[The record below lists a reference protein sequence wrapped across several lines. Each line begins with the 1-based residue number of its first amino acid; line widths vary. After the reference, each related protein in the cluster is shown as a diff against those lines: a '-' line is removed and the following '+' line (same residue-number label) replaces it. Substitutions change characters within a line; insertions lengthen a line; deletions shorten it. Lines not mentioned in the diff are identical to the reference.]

1 MENIIGIVKLQNGN
15 VRLYAEDG
23 KSFTTVE
30 AGAKLV
36 ITQDN
41 KSIQLRQQNQ
51 AHEYLKHKDIQ
62 YTQILPAAQVAFDPN
77 SADIFA
83 LKDFLDVNFFFEV
96 TGGGGGS
103 VAGAENGLYVSGGN
117 VRLGGALLED
127 TVVVENGFD
136 FVQVRTKTI
145 ATADVTTAHRS
156 RIANPFV
163 LQGWTENSLVRS
175 MFVEDASASAAT
187 VGVAGNNTEQVA
199 AFLRAGNAAGSI
211 QSYIIV
217 QPQEIS
223 QTIWRFGVISS
234 RNTVSGAQHLLD
246 YKTQIQTIQPEV
258 GSVVQVT
265 RYSIEVDIATVTANQ
280 ILATIAMEA
289 NCQYSV
295 EAVINFRRTNLL
307 GAGGARFFGGA
318 SRSSAFGNTLYSNN
332 PNVVVLENVTGNPSF
347 GHNIVATDYN
357 ILVSNSSAIKTRY
370 SVVITITKTIITDTF

>member
-1 MENIIGIVKLQNGN
+1 MSKYTKIKIIDDGGMITFQTETSQHITSEPKGSVRISKFSLTGFSFERLITNTGIAYV
-15 VRLYAEDG
+15 D
-23 KSFTTVE
+23 
-30 AGAKLV
+30 
-36 ITQDN
+36 
-41 KSIQLRQQNQ
+41 
-51 AHEYLKHKDIQ
+51 
-62 YTQILPAAQVAFDPN
+62 
-77 SADIFA
+77 SADDILDATGTPYGVTFDA
-83 LKDFLDVNFFFEV
+83 VRTILAAFFLNSS
-96 TGGGGGS
+96 GGGS

-117 VRLGGALLED
+117 VRLGGALLQD
-127 TVVVENGFD
+127 TDLIESGFR
-136 FVQVRTKTI
+136 FVQIRTETI
-145 ATADVTTAHRS
+145 ATADVTTVFRS
-156 RIANPFV
+156 NIANPFI

-175 MFVEDASASAAT
+175 MFVEDANGRTVT
-187 VGVAGNNTEQVA
+187 VGVASNNTDPSA
-199 AFLRAGNAAGSI
+199 AFLSAVQVSSSRE
-211 QSYIIV
+211 SYIIV

-223 QTIWRFGVISS
+223 QTIWRFGAILS
-234 RNTVSGAQHLLD
+234 RNSISGAQHLLD
-246 YKTQIQTIQPEV
+246 YKTQIQAIQPQT